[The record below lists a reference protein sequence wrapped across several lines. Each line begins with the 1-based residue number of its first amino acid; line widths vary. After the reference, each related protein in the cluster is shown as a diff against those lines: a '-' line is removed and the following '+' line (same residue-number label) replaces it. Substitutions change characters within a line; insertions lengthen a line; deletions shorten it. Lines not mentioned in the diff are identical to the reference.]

1 MAASPGCL
9 CRTDGAIPS
18 TRGGVD
24 LDGRPLTRHENWQQG
39 VGVVTYEDTGRHKF
53 SYEVAPIYNGWC
65 MFRGVEYIAE

>member
-9 CRTDGAIPS
+9 ARIDGAIPS

-39 VGVVTYEDTGRHKF
+39 LGVVTYEKEGEAKF
-53 SYEVAPIYNGWC
+53 TYECIPIYGGWA
-65 MFRGVEYIAE
+65 MRQGKEYAA